1 MESEKVLE
9 VVFVRTQAG
18 GEPVKDWLKELPSDE
33 RRMIG
38 FKIKEVEFG
47 WPIGMPL
54 TKSLGEGLWEV
65 RVSLGETERIARIIF
80 GLDGN
85 KMLLLHGFIK
95 KDQKIPQ
102 AEIAIARNR
111 FRNYRQSI

>member
-1 MESEKVLE
+1 MDNEKILKA
-9 VVFVRTQAG
+9 VFIRTQAG
-18 GEPVKDWLKELPSDE
+18 GEPVKDWLKTLPQEE
-33 RRMIG
+33 RKTIG

-54 TKSLGEGLWEV
+54 TKAIGEGLWEI
-65 RVSLGETERIARIIF
+65 RVSLGETERTARIIF

-95 KDQKIPQ
+95 KTRKTPKPDI
-102 AEIAIARNR
+102 EIARHR
-111 FRNYRQSI
+111 LKNYRKNT